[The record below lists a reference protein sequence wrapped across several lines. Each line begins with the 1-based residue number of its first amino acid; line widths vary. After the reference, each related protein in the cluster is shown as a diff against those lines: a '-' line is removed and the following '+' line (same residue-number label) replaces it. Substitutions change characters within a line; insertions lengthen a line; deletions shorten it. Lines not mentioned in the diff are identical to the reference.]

1 MSTKRMSAAQAI
13 ALGFALIILI
23 GTLLLMLPISNKSG
37 DSISFLNALF
47 TSTSTTCVTG
57 LVVFDTWSQFTI
69 FGQIVILILIQI
81 GGLGFM
87 TFAVLFSFALKKRI
101 GLRERT
107 FLTNSFSSLKIGGI
121 IKLVRRIL
129 IGTLIFELGGM
140 ILLAIRFCPYFGFW
154 PGIWYS
160 VFHSISAFCNAG
172 FDLMGVLGPYSS
184 LAPFAGDVLVN
195 VVIMIL
201 IVVGGIGFI
210 VWNDIISNGL
220 RWRKYSLHTK
230 VILST
235 TFILIIGSAMVFLIT
250 EGNASMIGM
259 SSSNKVLAS
268 FFQAITSRTAGFNT
282 INVSTLSNTG
292 TLLTIIL
299 MFIGAGPGS
308 AAGGIKISTFAVMIL
323 AVISYMRGKEDVDVF
338 QRRIEPQIV
347 RRAFTS
353 TVFYFVL
360 AMCGVA
366 IISSVELFP
375 LKDVFFEVFSA
386 LGTVGLSMGITSSLG
401 IVSKV
406 VIIILMY
413 SGRIS
418 SLTLI
423 IAVAKNRRKILL
435 RNPVDK
441 VIIG

>member
-1 MSTKRMSAAQAI
+1 
-13 ALGFALIILI
+13 
-23 GTLLLMLPISNKSG
+23 
-37 DSISFLNALF
+37 
-47 TSTSTTCVTG
+47 
-57 LVVFDTWSQFTI
+57 
-69 FGQIVILILIQI
+69 
-81 GGLGFM
+81 
-87 TFAVLFSFALKKRI
+87 
-101 GLRERT
+101 
-107 FLTNSFSSLKIGGI
+107 
-121 IKLVRRIL
+121 
-129 IGTLIFELGGM
+129 
-140 ILLAIRFCPYFGFW
+140 
-154 PGIWYS
+154 
-160 VFHSISAFCNAG
+160 
-172 FDLMGVLGPYSS
+172 
-184 LAPFAGDVLVN
+184 
-195 VVIMIL
+195 
-201 IVVGGIGFI
+201 
-210 VWNDIISNGL
+210 
-220 RWRKYSLHTK
+220 
-230 VILST
+230 
-235 TFILIIGSAMVFLIT
+235 
-250 EGNASMIGM
+250 
-259 SSSNKVLAS
+259 
-268 FFQAITSRTAGFNT
+268 
-282 INVSTLSNTG
+282 
-292 TLLTIIL
+292 

-323 AVISYMRGKEDVDVF
+323 AVISYMEGKEDVDVF

-386 LGTVGLSMGITSSLG
+386 LGTVGLSIGITSSLG

-423 IAVAKNRRKILL
+423 IAVAKNRRKTLL